1 MNAVLC
7 YHADMLTA
15 WIKNNTQNKGI
26 HVLAKFFFFFN
37 NFLDEYAPISPST
50 QEKVAP
56 LATHLKAMQL
66 KISLAANQLESPMY
80 IEFCQHNC
88 HAGKA
93 GVQESNFSHAWHQV
107 AFQKSKLTILYI
119 GKCQLSYDLYSPMHA
134 IP

>member
-26 HVLAKFFFFFN
+26 HVLAKLFFFY

-88 HAGKA
+88 HPGKA
-93 GVQESNFSHAWHQV
+93 
-107 AFQKSKLTILYI
+107 KIPDI
-119 GKCQLSYDLYSPMHA
+119 GNCQLSYDPYSPMHA

>member
-93 GVQESNFSHAWHQV
+93 GGQESNFSHAWHQV